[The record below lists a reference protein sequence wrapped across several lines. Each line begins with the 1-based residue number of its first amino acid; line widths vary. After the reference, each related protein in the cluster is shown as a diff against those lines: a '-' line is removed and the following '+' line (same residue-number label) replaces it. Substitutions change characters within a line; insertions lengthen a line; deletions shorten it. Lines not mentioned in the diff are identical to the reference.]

1 MSKETIEEKFGT
13 VAEQK
18 GFISPTQFLE
28 ALEIQVKENMKE
40 GKHRFIG
47 SILLEE
53 GFITRLQINDV
64 LEAMGETLMEGLL

>member
-1 MSKETIEEKFGT
+1 MNKETIEEKFGA

-18 GFISPTQFLE
+18 GFISPTQFLK
-28 ALEIQVKENMKE
+28 ALEIQVKENVEE

-64 LEAMGETLMEGLL
+64 LDAMGESLMEGLL